1 MRKTIIALILS
12 IIAVAFFCE
21 HSYSAYQ
28 SMSGNREVLA
38 MAQVPETSDSED
50 TSPDTSSP
58 PETEQPKT
66 FQRRGPFKEKPAQ
79 IPPRPATIQKRAAP
93 EIIIVPDE
101 EPSAPEEELKKEQAG
116 TQQEI
121 PFPVP
126 SGTSHS
132 PEQIKAFLSK
142 SKTSSKEE
150 SYIIL
155 NFDNAALKDVINTIS
170 SITGMNFLVAPGLDA
185 RITIHSSD
193 KIPTTEAL
201 NVFESVL
208 ELNNMV
214 IVKSG
219 RFYKIVPASTAK
231 QRPIDVQK
239 GSESEEV
246 LPIDR
251 MITQIVQVDFV
262 PAAEIGRVLQPLL
275 SQFGG
280 IIPDPRT
287 NLLIINE
294 LSSNLKRVLSILDE
308 IDVNAFESTR
318 MTFFQ
323 PEYSDV
329 AENGLN
335 IAQQGV
341 AMIPL
346 ERINSLIVFTA
357 SPKLLE
363 TIEGWLKK
371 LDEEVSV
378 GQNIFVYPVQN
389 VKAEDIAEVLKTIY
403 ATEGTTVTTP
413 KTTPKTPTA
422 PRKKGEKPRT
432 PTLKPFTT
440 AAAAPVQTNVEIVVY
455 EPTNSLVILASAG
468 IYRDMKDTILKL
480 DVYPQE
486 VLIEAIIAQVTL
498 SDSDDFGVQ
507 WSVLH
512 DVHIEGDDF
521 TGFTSSRSTEAPL
534 IPTNIG
540 TDDAVRSVLASG
552 FSYLFYDPGKIIAL
566 VHALSSRGH
575 VNILSAPRLLVKD
588 QEEANIH
595 VGSDIP
601 TATSSTQTTTLDTLT
616 QNIEYRN
623 VGVKLD
629 IKPTI
634 NDEKTVVLEIEQEV
648 SSLGEDQQVGQA
660 GNLFPSFNLIET
672 KTSIIVPD
680 KKGIIIGG
688 IIQEDENTSYQGIP
702 VLSNIPVLGSIFRYK
717 SDSVIKKELII
728 IITPHVVSNR
738 DEADEL
744 TKEFIGNLK
753 SLKDYLYKQEIV
765 DVPFEGEPTS
775 PDVYEQ

>member
-1 MRKTIIALILS
+1 LS
-12 IIAVAFFCE
+12 
-21 HSYSAYQ
+21 
-28 SMSGNREVLA
+28 
-38 MAQVPETSDSED
+38 
-50 TSPDTSSP
+50 
-58 PETEQPKT
+58 QPKT
-66 FQRRGPFKEKPAQ
+66 
-79 IPPRPATIQKRAAP
+79 
-93 EIIIVPDE
+93 
-101 EPSAPEEELKKEQAG
+101 PS
-116 TQQEI
+116 
-121 PFPVP
+121 
-126 SGTSHS
+126 
-132 PEQIKAFLSK
+132 KA
-142 SKTSSKEE
+142 E

-185 RITIHSSD
+185 RITIHSTD
-193 KIPTTEAL
+193 KIPTSEAL

-208 ELNNMV
+208 ELNNMAL
-214 IVKSG
+214 VKSG
-219 RFYKIVPASTAK
+219 RFYKLVPASTAK
-231 QRPIDVQK
+231 QRPIDVKK
-239 GSESEEV
+239 GSESEDV

-251 MITQIVQVDFV
+251 MITQIVQVDFI
-262 PAAEIGRVLQPLL
+262 PAAEISRVLQPLL

-323 PEYSDV
+323 PQYSDV
-329 AENGLN
+329 AELSEDLTEILNGLN
-335 IAQQGV
+335 ISQQGV
-341 AMIPL
+341 AMIPI
-346 ERINSLIVFTA
+346 ERINSLIVFTS
-357 SPKLLE
+357 SPRLLE

-371 LDEEVSV
+371 LDEEVSF

-389 VKAEDIAEVLKTIY
+389 VKAETIAEVLRTIY
-403 ATEGTTVTTP
+403 EAEGSTVTTP
-413 KTTPKTPTA
+413 TTKPKTPTA
-422 PRKKGEKPRT
+422 PRKKGEKPKKPI

-440 AAAAPVQTNVEIVVY
+440 TAKPTQTQVEIVVY

-468 IYRDMKDTILKL
+468 IYRDMKETILKL

-507 WSVLH
+507 WSILH

-534 IPTNIG
+534 IPQNIG
-540 TDDAVRSVLASG
+540 TDEAVRSVLASG
-552 FSYLFYDPGKIIAL
+552 FSYLFYDPGKVIAL
-566 VHALSSRGH
+566 VHALSSRGN

-623 VGVKLD
+623 VGVKLN

-634 NDEKTVVLEIEQEV
+634 NDEKTVVLDIEQEV
-648 SSLGEDQQVGQA
+648 SSLGEDQQVGQQ

-688 IIQEDENTSYQGIP
+688 IIQEDENTSYQGVP
-702 VLSNIPVLGSIFRYK
+702 VLSTIPVLGSIFRYK
-717 SDSVIKKELII
+717 KDSITKKELII

-738 DEADEL
+738 DEADAL
-744 TKEFIGNLK
+744 TKEFISNLK
-753 SLKDYLYKQEIV
+753 GLKEYLQKQEIV
-765 DVPFEGEPTS
+765 NVPLEREPTT
-775 PDVYEQ
+775 PEIYEQ